1 MNPYEMTFIVRPDL
15 DDEQLRAAIDAVTG
29 RLESVGGELIATY
42 SWMPPRRRM
51 AFPIRDFGDGYYV
64 TTTFRLPTDR
74 IGEIE
79 GWLKLNDAVLRY
91 LLVRATDMA
100 IRHSQQRQHQA
111 QQPQPQPQQASAPVA
126 AGAPGPAAQN
136 QPAAQH
142 APAAQPEAEPQPAPA
157 TSSEQETQP
166 APVAQEQVQ
175 TQPAEPADSAAPA
188 PAGQT
193 GAAPE
198 PVAVAPAAETQ
209 EEA

>member
-29 RLESVGGELIATY
+29 RLESVGGEIIATY
-42 SWMPPRRRM
+42 NWTPPRRRM

-64 TTTFRLPTDR
+64 TTTFRLSTDR

-111 QQPQPQPQQASAPVA
+111 QQPQPQPVPVPA
-126 AGAPGPAAQN
+126 ATGAPAPATQTQAAAQ
-136 QPAAQH
+136 P
-142 APAAQPEAEPQPAPA
+142 APAAQPEP
-157 TSSEQETQP
+157 ETQP
-166 APVAQEQVQ
+166 ASAPSPEPEAEPAAVAEEQVQ